1 MTKTNSR
8 YMKKTSLAVP
18 SVSSQK
24 RRGTLNLQRGLR
36 LALSDSP
43 PVSLYHY
50 SKHGVQLGLESNA
63 DYVQDLPCFG
73 RTNLI
78 QPWAH
83 LWWSKLPKRCFV
95 SDKVSLH
102 RIKWKLGYNTR
113 RFSVDGCPQKEDHTA
128 QKEDKESTQA
138 AQEQNRHR
146 DLCNLWKSQA

>member
-1 MTKTNSR
+1 
-8 YMKKTSLAVP
+8 MKKTSRAVSSVSPRREEKRHTQLAVRAQI
-18 SVSSQK
+18 S
-24 RRGTLNLQRGLR
+24 T
-36 LALSDSP
+36 DSP
-43 PVSLYHY
+43 PVSLDHC

-83 LWWSKLPKRCFV
+83 LWWSKLPKRCV
-95 SDKVSLH
+95 VRDKVSLH

-146 DLCNLWKSQA
+146 DMCNLRKSQA